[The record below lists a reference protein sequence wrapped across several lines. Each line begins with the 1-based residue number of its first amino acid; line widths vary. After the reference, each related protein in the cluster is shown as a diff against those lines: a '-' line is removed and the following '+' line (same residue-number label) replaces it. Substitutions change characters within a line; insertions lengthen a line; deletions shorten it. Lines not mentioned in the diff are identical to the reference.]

1 MRHHFLFIIFLYSI
15 SLSSQNG
22 LYLGG
27 QLGYGLNT
35 GPIEKYTGV
44 QMGGF
49 FRYQFNK
56 FFLQSSYDHITGT
69 PNYGT
74 TYSKD
79 LPNVPVYDIYDQNY
93 GLAIY
98 PTDDFSEVKV
108 GVHQFDPSF
117 GKYVA
122 RQVSLGV
129 GYAFPIKVNTIMFKI
144 LPTLSFT
151 LRHINENFVYGVKQ
165 IRIEDTFQSNNFVEV
180 NHLIFAYL
188 RYTNIGYIFVLP
200 IEVSITNSASMSAA
214 ISYGNT
220 FKGYSQFN
228 FSLGIVS
235 KI

>member
-1 MRHHFLFIIFLYSI
+1 MFYFLLFSL

-35 GPIEKYTGV
+35 GPIEKYKGV
-44 QMGGF
+44 QIGGF

-56 FFLQSSYDHITGT
+56 FFLQSGYNHITGT
-69 PNYGT
+69 PDYGT
-74 TYSKD
+74 YYSKD

-108 GVHQFDPSF
+108 GVHQFDPSY

-129 GYAFPIKVNTIMFKI
+129 GYTFPINVNNIKFKI

-188 RYTNIGYIFVLP
+188 RYTNLGYMFELP
-200 IEVSITNSASMSAA
+200 IEFSITHSTSLNTV

-220 FKGYSQFN
+220 FNGYSQFN
-228 FSLGIVS
+228 LGIGIVS